1 MTTTV
6 KDGNVTVH
14 CDQYIVINGG
24 NHTFN
29 FGSSRS
35 SYKKVADGDRQRCPI
50 SLPDYKN
57 QHPDWAVAC
66 IGASAPDGWKAELWR
81 TGSSNLFPNKEVPQ
95 GLSQGDPLFFWKMS
109 DDVHNEPIPNGFEA
123 AYASENCII
132 IIKSSTD
139 GLELNL
145 NSNNEFSLN
154 DAGAASLDR
163 QTEFVD
169 LGATVD
175 VLNDNAFDD
184 NDDDDLPF

>member
-50 SLPDYKN
+50 SLPEYKA
-57 QHPDWAVAC
+57 QLPDWAVAC
-66 IGASAPDGWKAELWR
+66 IGVSAPDGWKAELWR
-81 TGSSNLFPNKEVPQ
+81 TGSPNLFPNKEVPQ

-109 DDVHNEPIPNGFEA
+109 DDIHNESIPDGFEA
-123 AYASENCII
+123 AYASEDCII

-145 NSNNEFSLN
+145 NFNNSSSDN
-154 DAGAASLDR
+154 GGAASLDSG
-163 QTEFVD
+163 QTELVD
-169 LGATVD
+169 SEVTINVS
-175 VLNDNAFDD
+175 NDNAFDD
-184 NDDDDLPF
+184 DDSDDLPF